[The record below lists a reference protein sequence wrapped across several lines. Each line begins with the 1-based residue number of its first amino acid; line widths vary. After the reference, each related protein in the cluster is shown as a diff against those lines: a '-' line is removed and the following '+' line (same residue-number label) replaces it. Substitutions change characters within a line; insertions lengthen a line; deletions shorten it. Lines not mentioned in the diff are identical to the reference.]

1 MQEERNCLGKYISE
15 ERRKS
20 EFPPH
25 KLGNDENGLPM
36 YAWECLTLSVSEKI
50 WSVIDLFWLCHI
62 AVSGMSTADI
72 RRVGLPEEGAVVD
85 QQNWI
90 MEAFKIIH
98 NEFHIMNK
106 GLEEERQ
113 REQESN
119 RQREEMKKKYS
130 K

>member
-1 MQEERNCLGKYISE
+1 
-15 ERRKS
+15 
-20 EFPPH
+20 
-25 KLGNDENGLPM
+25 M